1 MKTDKAW
8 KEVIEELFED
18 FVKFFMPDL
27 YEIIDFSKGYEF
39 LDKEFNTLFPESE
52 TEDKRLDKLI
62 KTFLKDGQ
70 EQWILIHT
78 EIQSYSDKN
87 FEKRMYQY
95 YARIFDKYD
104 KDIEAI
110 AIFTFSGET
119 NKSYKYEKKFLKTK
133 LTYEYRTYDIS
144 KQTENDLKLIKNPFS
159 LVTIAAL
166 KAITHIDNDENNV
179 KFKRELLKLLFQSG
193 YTKKESESIFRFLNF
208 IYEIKD
214 PIIKKEFYQE
224 VNEMAL
230 KDRLDVLTD
239 YDEVVAEIARK
250 DEKIKTAKNMKNEGY
265 TTEQISKITALTK
278 EEIEKI
284 N

>member
-27 YEIIDFSKGYEF
+27 YEIVDFSKGYEF

-62 KTFLKDGQ
+62 KIFLKNGQ
-70 EQWILIHT
+70 EQWVLIHT
-78 EIQSYSDKN
+78 EIQSYTDKN

-95 YARIFDKYD
+95 YSRIFDKYD

-110 AIFTFSGET
+110 AIFTFSGDS
-119 NKSYKYEKKFLKTK
+119 NKGNKYEKKFLKTK
-133 LTYEYRTYDIS
+133 LIYEYRTYDIS
-144 KQTENDLKLIKNPFS
+144 KQNENELKIIKNPFA

-166 KAITHIDNDENNV
+166 KAINHIDTDENNA
-179 KFKRELLKLLFQSG
+179 KFKKELLKLLLQSG
-193 YTKKESESIFRFLNF
+193 YSKKESESIFRFLNF
-208 IYEIKD
+208 IYEIKN
-214 PIIKKEFYQE
+214 PIIRKEFYQE

-250 DEKIKTAKNMKNEGY
+250 DKSSEIAKNMLKDNEPIEKIIKY
-265 TTEQISKITALTK
+265 TGLTK
-278 EEIEKI
+278 EEIEKLK
-284 N
+284 